1 MDSAGASLW
10 IEATHWAARGILVL
24 LVVLSIWSVA
34 TMIKCHRIIR
44 AARGGSGGGDLF
56 AELQKLLR
64 ERNMSSALSCSGSS
78 IYAGVLKE
86 LSGVTQEPTL
96 IDRAVKSLLVLK
108 RTQIEEGL
116 TILATLG
123 SNAPFIGLFGTVLGI
138 IQAFGALGAQQS
150 NASTVMV
157 GISEAL
163 VATAVGLFVA
173 IPAVIAF
180 NFLSR
185 QLRVLM
191 TNCESLRDLYISKL
205 K

>member
-1 MDSAGASLW
+1 MNSTDVPLW
-10 IEATHWAARGILVL
+10 ITATHWSARLV
-24 LVVLSIWSVA
+24 LVVLIGLSAWSIA
-34 TMIKCHRIIR
+34 TMIQCYRKIQE
-44 AARGGSGGGDLF
+44 ALGGKEHKSLF
-56 AELQKLLR
+56 NQLQSLVRDRKLSEAIKL
-64 ERNMSSALSCSGSS
+64 SAPSFYQPL
-78 IYAGVLKE
+78 LQE
-86 LSGVTQEPTL
+86 LSAGTQEPQL
-96 IDRAVKSLLVLK
+96 IDRSIKSLLVTK
-108 RTQIEEGL
+108 RTQIEESL

-138 IQAFGALGAQQS
+138 IQAFGALGSNQS
-150 NASTVMV
+150 NASSVMV

-191 TNCESLRDLYISKL
+191 TNCESLRDLYISKIR
-205 K
+205 